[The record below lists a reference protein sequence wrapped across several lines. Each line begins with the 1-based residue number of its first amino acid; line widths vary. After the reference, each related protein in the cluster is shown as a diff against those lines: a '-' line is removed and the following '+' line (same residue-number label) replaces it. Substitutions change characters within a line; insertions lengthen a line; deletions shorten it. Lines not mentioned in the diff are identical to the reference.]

1 MVVATSSEFRLAN
14 LTFGQRLRWQAPSR
28 LHWLTLQHSPFSLV
42 CVLQLGAPRFKFSV
56 WLWEN
61 DTFRIFA
68 MEICHKLEAQI
79 RNLRGFPLWSCP
91 GYPTSHSQV
100 MSGIWENPRGWWR
113 WENFSE
119 PIMVMLKT
127 MVSCRFSHWNQSE
140 TDRGFI
146 AALLRHGSTWGHWS
160 NVAFFSK
167 SLSADFF
174 LFGFTWFYSPIYL
187 GWIIWI
193 GIITMMGNPM
203 NTYEPG
209 HLHNRNTPYL
219 SIWAPEDY
227 LLPLKLMWSQRC
239 RGGPTAAW

>member
-1 MVVATSSEFRLAN
+1 MDGRSDLERISIGRPDIWTKATLTSSI
-14 LTFGQRLRWQAPSR
+14 QAP
-28 LHWLTLQHSPFSLV
+28 LTNPPAFTVSLV

-68 MEICHKLEAQI
+68 MELCHKLEAQI

-127 MVSCRFSHWNQSE
+127 MVSCRFSHWTNQRPTE
-140 TDRGFI
+140 
-146 AALLRHGSTWGHWS
+146 ALSLHSYVMAQLEAIGAT
-160 NVAFFSK
+160 
-167 SLSADFF
+167 SLSFQNLCRRIFF
-174 LFGFTWFYSPIYL
+174 IRLYMVLLSNIFG
-187 GWIIWI
+187 
-193 GIITMMGNPM
+193 M
-203 NTYEPG
+203 NNMNRDYHNDGKSYE
-209 HLHNRNTPYL
+209 HL
-219 SIWAPEDY
+219 WAR
-227 LLPLKLMWSQRC
+227 SF
-239 RGGPTAAW
+239 A